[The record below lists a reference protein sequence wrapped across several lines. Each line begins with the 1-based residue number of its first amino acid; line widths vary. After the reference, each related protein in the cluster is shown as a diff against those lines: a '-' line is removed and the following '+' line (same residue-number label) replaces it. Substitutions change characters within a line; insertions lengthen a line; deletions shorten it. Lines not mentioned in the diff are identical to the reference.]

1 MAKRKLSII
10 MTTKHNSTTKTNKLE
25 ASCLLKA
32 ILIIPYLKIEL
43 KIKLPNN
50 NMRLAHR
57 WNRIK
62 WLKRTSLIK
71 FGIKIAKIEIV

>member
-1 MAKRKLSII
+1 

-25 ASCLLKA
+25 ASCLLKT

-50 NMRLAHR
+50 NMKLSH
-57 WNRIK
+57 
-62 WLKRTSLIK
+62 
-71 FGIKIAKIEIV
+71 G